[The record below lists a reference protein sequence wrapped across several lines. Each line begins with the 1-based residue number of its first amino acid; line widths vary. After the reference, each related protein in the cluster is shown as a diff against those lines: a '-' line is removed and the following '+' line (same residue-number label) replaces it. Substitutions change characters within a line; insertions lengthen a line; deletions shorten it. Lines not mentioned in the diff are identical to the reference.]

1 VTAIPGVAWLNDP
14 AFHAL
19 GKPVPWSDLAGN
31 VLAIA
36 TIGLVLRRS
45 LLSWPVQITA
55 SLLLIAAS
63 LSAHLGG
70 NASRQVVIIATAGYG
85 WAAWLR
91 GKREQGDVAV
101 RFATWRE
108 RLALTAVMGAAT
120 VAYALFLGAVGWS
133 WAPWPDAYIFVGSAV
148 AMYAQA
154 KGWVEF
160 WFVWIAVD
168 MVGIPLQVNSGLVF
182 SALVYGV
189 MFVMIMFGLRDWWQR
204 SRAETPQRADVL
216 EGAAA

>member
-1 VTAIPGVAWLNDP
+1 MNVLSWLNDP

-19 GKPVPWSDLAGN
+19 GKPVPYSDMFGNILAT
-31 VLAIA
+31 A
-36 TIGLVLRRS
+36 TIGLAMRRS
-45 LLSWPVQITA
+45 LWSWPVQITG

-70 NASRQVVIIATAGYG
+70 NATRQVVIIVAALWG
-85 WAAWLR
+85 WARWNRDRRDEGAV
-91 GKREQGDVAV
+91 KV
-101 RFATWRE
+101 RFATNAE
-108 RLALTAVMGAAT
+108 RLGLVAVMGAAT
-120 VAYALFLGAVGWS
+120 VGYALFLDTVGWS
-133 WAPWPDAYIFVGSAV
+133 WAPWPDAYIFVGSAI

-168 MVGIPLQVNSGLVF
+168 MVGIPLQINSGLIF

-189 MFVMIMFGLRDWWQR
+189 MFVMVLFGLRDWWQR
-204 SRAETPQRADVL
+204 SRVNARQQPVL
-216 EGAAA
+216 EGIAA